1 MKQSERIAYEKPV
14 LSQYGF
20 FGVANGAPS
29 GGLSQG
35 GDISEACDSD
45 FDE

>member
-1 MKQSERIAYEKPV
+1 MKQSDRISYEKPT
-14 LSQYGF
+14 LLKYGF
-20 FGVANGAPS
+20 FGVAEGAD

>member
-1 MKQSERIAYEKPV
+1 MKQNDGIVYEKPT
-14 LSQYGF
+14 LSQYGL
-20 FGVANGAPS
+20 FGVVNGAT

>member
-1 MKQSERIAYEKPV
+1 MKQSDRISYEKPE
-14 LSQYGF
+14 LLKYGF
-20 FGVANGAPS
+20 FGVVEGAPA

-35 GDISEACDSD
+35 GDITEACDSD